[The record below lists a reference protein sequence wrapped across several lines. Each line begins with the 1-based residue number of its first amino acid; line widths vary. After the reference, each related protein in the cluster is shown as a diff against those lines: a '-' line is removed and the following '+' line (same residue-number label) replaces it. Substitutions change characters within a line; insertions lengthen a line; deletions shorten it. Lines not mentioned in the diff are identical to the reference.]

1 MIGVGIALIVLGV
14 VFLFI
19 VPWVGIPA
27 GLLGL
32 VLAFLVAHLA
42 LLPHTLED
50 LDSINFALGVRQF
63 DVAKH
68 QPHPPG
74 YPLYTLLIRAAGLL
88 PITPPFLRISLASA
102 VCGAAAVWAVF
113 RR

>member
-32 VLAFLVAHLA
+32 VLAFLWIAG
-42 LLPHTLED
+42 
-50 LDSINFALGVRQF
+50 FGR
-63 DVAKH
+63 
-68 QPHPPG
+68 
-74 YPLYTLLIRAAGLL
+74 RAAVGDE
-88 PITPPFLRISLASA
+88 RVSRDRA
-102 VCGAAAVWAVF
+102 
-113 RR
+113 